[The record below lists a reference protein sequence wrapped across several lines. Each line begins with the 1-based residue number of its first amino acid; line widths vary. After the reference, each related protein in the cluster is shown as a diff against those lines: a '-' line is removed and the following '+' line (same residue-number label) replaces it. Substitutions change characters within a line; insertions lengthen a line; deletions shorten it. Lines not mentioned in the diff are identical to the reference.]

1 MVRVGRQATF
11 YSCYSSPIGELLL
24 TSDGEALTGLRM
36 SVHRGQPAKGP
47 DPSWQRNEPWFRTI
61 HDQLDA
67 YFQGK
72 RRDFEFPMRMEG
84 TPFQRLVWEGLRTI
98 PFGST
103 MSYAELATRIGRPG
117 ASRAVGS
124 ANGRN
129 PIAIIVPC
137 HRVIAADGT
146 LGGFGGGLDRK
157 EWLLEHEGAS
167 SREECENRQPQRRVT
182 RSAVGAVR
190 R

>member
-1 MVRVGRQATF
+1 MVDLGRQVTF
-11 YSCYSSPIGELLL
+11 YSLYSSPIGELLL

-36 SVHRGQPAKGP
+36 GVHRGKPAKGP
-47 DPSWQRNEPWFRTI
+47 EPAWQRNESWFGTI

-67 YFQGK
+67 YFHGK

-84 TPFQRLVWEGLRTI
+84 TPFQRLVWDGLRTI
-98 PFGST
+98 PYGST
-103 MSYAELATRIGRPG
+103 TSYAELASRIGRPG

-167 SREECENRQPQRRVT
+167 SRERSESRQSQRLT
-182 RSAVGAVR
+182 TGAAVETAR